1 MKCCSTVSSFS
12 FSSLLVFLLFIPFVA
27 SADLTPQN
35 GGQVL
40 FDDHLNIVYL
50 ADMRLS
56 LSQTFGVA
64 DIGVNGEMNWFTA
77 HDYID
82 AMNAHDG
89 GNGWLG
95 INNWRLPDTVV
106 PDPNCT
112 DPIGTIPST
121 GRNCVL
127 SEMGHLYYVEFG
139 LTEGTSAADAA
150 AAAGFSNLAVGF
162 AHWSETTHQ
171 ASAYDFFWSAG
182 QQGVLSRA
190 FAGQIVPVADIA
202 VDAVPFMPWTGSAA
216 LGLALYMVVR
226 RTISG

>member
-12 FSSLLVFLLFIPFVA
+12 FSSLLVFLLIIPFVA

-40 FDDHLNIVYL
+40 FDDDLNIVYL
-50 ADMRLS
+50 ADMGLS

-64 DIGVNGEMNWFTA
+64 NIGVNGEMNWFTA

-112 DPIGTIPST
+112 SGIGSIPST

-127 SEMGHLYYVEFG
+127 SEMGHLYYVELG
-139 LTEGTSAADAA
+139 LTEGTNAGTAAE
-150 AAAGFSNLAVGF
+150 AAGFSNLSTGF
-162 AHWSETTHQ
+162 PYWSETLNQ
-171 ASAYDFFWSAG
+171 ASAYDFFFSAG
-182 QQGVLSRA
+182 QQGFLSRA
-190 FAGQIVPVADIA
+190 FSGQIVPVADVA
-202 VDAVPFMPWTGSAA
+202 VEAVPFMPWTGFVA

-226 RTISG
+226 RKISG